1 MNGIQDIPASEFN
14 MKNLLDLHY
23 DEERSI
29 VSLKQNITYN
39 KSMNATFTIYTDPG
53 LENEIFNTVNKFYDY
68 PEARLYDKKVAKVTK
83 EIITKN
89 EDCLIF
95 TQSEI
100 VINQFLIKLKNN
112 ELNVENV
119 KMRYIDENGETIDL
133 DVKQHGRIRK
143 APRGFMEQYRE
154 DLMALL

>member
-1 MNGIQDIPASEFN
+1 MGSQAQINQAPPLGLGERLR
-14 MKNLLDLHY
+14 LL
-23 DEERSI
+23 
-29 VSLKQNITYN
+29 ITETEHNYN
-39 KSMNATFTIYTDPG
+39 KSMNAIFTIYTGPG
-53 LENEIFNTVNKFYDY
+53 LENEVFASTNKIYDY

-83 EIITKN
+83 EIIAKN
-89 EDCLIF
+89 EDCLIL

-119 KMRYIDENGETIDL
+119 KMCYIDENGEDTVL

-143 APRGFMEQYRE
+143 APPGFFEQYRD
-154 DLMALL
+154 DLRDLL